1 MNSEFSKASLEKTSL
16 KLESADSQVLLARF
30 YYASPFT
37 LICTMGGK
45 ILASGQVKRAAVIG
59 SGAMGHGITELLAMN
74 GYEVVMVDINDEIL
88 RDAKEKI
95 QWSLGKFVEKRRIRQ
110 EDADATLA
118 RIGTTT
124 SYEEAGKDVGFA
136 IEAAPEN
143 MNLKKTIFAKLD
155 QATPMHAI
163 LASNTSTLSITEM
176 GKATKRSDKVAGM
189 HFFNPPH
196 QMALVEV
203 IKGDGTSQE
212 TITVLAELAKKLGK
226 TPIIV
231 RRDVRGF
238 IVNRILGAAFN
249 EAFWAYYRKEGT
261 MLGID
266 ASVKYTGGFPMGWF
280 ELADFVG
287 LDIAYDVGRILYE
300 AYGERFKPCSEV
312 IDPLIKERKFGQKAG
327 AGFYDWTKGRPRIP
341 FNLLDEYDVERSWAV
356 AVNEAAWLISD
367 DAASPEDI
375 DTGMKLGTY
384 WPQGPCEHADR
395 TGLDV
400 IANKLKELYVK
411 YNMEMYKP
419 CPLLEEYVS
428 KGWTGKKAGRGFYQ

>member
-1 MNSEFSKASLEKTSL
+1 
-16 KLESADSQVLLARF
+16 
-30 YYASPFT
+30 
-37 LICTMGGK
+37 MGGK
-45 ILASGQVKRAAVIG
+45 ILTAEKIWKTAVIG

-74 GYEVVMVDINDEIL
+74 GYEVTMVDINDEIL
-88 RDAKEKI
+88 QKAKEKI
-95 QWSLGKFVEKRRIRQ
+95 KWSLGKFVEKRRIRQ
-110 EDADATLA
+110 EDAEAALA
-118 RIGTTT
+118 RVATTT
-124 SYEEAGKDVGFA
+124 SYEQAGKDVDFA

-143 MNLKKTIFAKLD
+143 MDLKKNVFAKLD
-155 QATPMHAI
+155 QVTPSHAI

-176 GKATKRSDKVAGM
+176 GKATKRPDKVAGM

-203 IKGDGTSQE
+203 VKGGGTSQE
-212 TITVLAELAKKLGK
+212 TITALAELARKLGK
-226 TPIIV
+226 TPVIV
-231 RRDVRGF
+231 RKDVRGF

-249 EAFWAYYRKEGT
+249 EAFWAYQRKEAT

-287 LDIAYDVGRILYE
+287 LDIDYEVGRILYE

-312 IDPLIKERKFGQKAG
+312 VDPLIKEHKFGQKTG
-327 AGFYDWTKGRPRIP
+327 VGFYDWTKGRPRIP
-341 FNLLDEYDVERSWAV
+341 FNLLDEYDVDRSWAV

-367 DAASPEDI
+367 DATNPEDI
-375 DTGMKLGTY
+375 DTAMKLGTF

-400 IANKLKELYVK
+400 IANKLKELYAK

-428 KGWTGKKAGRGFYQ
+428 KGWTGKKAGRGFYK